1 MKRTS
6 LPSTGRTLIRLLIPL
21 ALPMSGIGDI
31 QSTTQTLAANVIP
44 DGKVSVP
51 ASVSLRS
58 ADSRFGGSLSG
69 SLMVSYWARTS
80 DAGSGSITVQ
90 AGSEFSPA
98 GGPTVGSVTYVC
110 SGATLGAGCSGA
122 QTLATSTQTPL
133 VSVPAGVCTGGGGA
147 CSTQDPNT
155 VLINLSAP
163 DKPHYK
169 TGTYSASITF
179 TISTI

>member
-1 MKRTS
+1 MR
-6 LPSTGRTLIRLLIPL
+6 STIRSLIRFLIPL
-21 ALPMSGIGDI
+21 ALPITGIGDI
-31 QSTTQTLAANVIP
+31 QSTTQTLSANVAP
-44 DGKVSVP
+44 YGKVSVP

-69 SLMVSYWARTS
+69 SLTVSYWARTS
-80 DAGSGSITVQ
+80 GAGSGSITVQ
-90 AGSEFSPA
+90 AASEFSPV

-110 SGATLGAGCSGA
+110 SGATLGTGCSGP

-133 VSVPAGVCTGGGGA
+133 VSVPSGVCTGGGSP
-147 CSTQDPNT
+147 CSSQEPNT

-163 DKPHYK
+163 NKAHYK
-169 TGTYSASITF
+169 TGTYSASITL